1 MAKPRVAVDAMGGD
15 HAPQSIV
22 GGSIL
27 AAETFGSELQVVLIG
42 DEPAIR
48 RHLSLADQTRL
59 GIEVVHSSETI
70 GMAEAAATAY
80 RKKPDASIVV
90 ATRMLKARQVHAL
103 VSAGNTGAVVTSSLL
118 GLGRLAGVQ
127 RPAIATIVPTP
138 TGHCL
143 LLDVGAN
150 SDSKPMHLFQF
161 AVMGKVYAQQVYGV
175 ENPKVGLLNIGEE
188 SCKGSDLTQQAH
200 KLLEEG
206 RGQMNFIG
214 NVEGKDILTGHADVV
229 VCDGFT
235 GNVIL
240 KFAESV
246 VNMAVQ
252 TVRREIESHIKYK
265 IGAGLLRPVF
275 SGLKNKLNYEEY
287 GGAPLLGVDGVVV
300 ISHGRSTAKAIMNAI
315 RVGGTAARQGV
326 AEKIG
331 EELARELQRQ
341 EATG

>member
-1 MAKPRVAVDAMGGD
+1 MGGD
-15 HAPQSIV
+15 HAPQPIV
-22 GGSIL
+22 EGSIL
-27 AAETFGSELQVVLIG
+27 AAERFGGEVAVVLIG

-48 RHLSLADQTRL
+48 PHLSVALQERL
-59 GIEVVHSSETI
+59 GIEVVHATECI
-70 GMAEAAATAY
+70 GMAESAATAY

-90 ATRMLKARQVHAL
+90 ATRMLKERNVHAL
-103 VSAGNTGAVVTSSLL
+103 VSAGNTGAVVTASLL
-118 GLGRLAGVQ
+118 GLGRLPGVA

-150 SDSKPMHLFQF
+150 SDSKPQHLFQF
-161 AVMGKVYAQQVYGV
+161 AVMGNVYAQQVYSV
-175 ENPKVGLLNIGEE
+175 ANPKIGLLNIGEE
-188 SCKGSDLTQQAH
+188 SSKGSDLTQQAY
-200 KLLEEG
+200 KLLDEA

-214 NVEGKDILTGHADVV
+214 NVEGKDILAGTADVV
-229 VCDGFT
+229 ICDGFT

-246 VNMAVQ
+246 VGMAVQ
-252 TVRREIESHIKYK
+252 TVRREMESNLKFK
-265 IGAGLLRPVF
+265 IGAALLRPVF
-275 SGLKNKLNYEEY
+275 SRLKNKLNYEEY
-287 GGAPLLGVDGVVV
+287 GGAPLLGVDGIVV
-300 ISHGRSTAKAIMNAI
+300 IAHGRSTPKAIMNAI
-315 RVGGTAARQGV
+315 LVGGTAARQGV

>member
-1 MAKPRVAVDAMGGD
+1 MGGD
-15 HAPQSIV
+15 HAPQPIV
-22 GGSIL
+22 EGAIL
-27 AAETFGSELQVVLIG
+27 AAEQFGRDLEVVLVG

-48 RHLSLADQTRL
+48 AFLPADRQSKL
-59 GIEVVHSSETI
+59 GIEIVHTTECI
-70 GMAEAAATAY
+70 GMAESAPTAY
-80 RKKPDASIVV
+80 RRKPDASIVV
-90 ATRMLKARQVHAL
+90 ATRMLKERNVHAMI
-103 VSAGNTGAVVTSSLL
+103 SAGNTGAVVTASLL
-118 GLGRLAGVQ
+118 GLGRLPGVD

-150 SDSKPMHLFQF
+150 SDSKPQHLFQF
-161 AVMGKVYAQQVYGV
+161 AVMGNVYAQQVYNV
-175 ENPKVGLLNIGEE
+175 ANPKIGLLNIGEE
-188 SCKGSDLTQQAH
+188 SSKGSDLTQQAY
-200 KLLEEG
+200 KLLDEA

-214 NVEGKDILTGHADVV
+214 NVEGKDILTGTSDVV
-229 VCDGFT
+229 ICDGFT

-246 VNMAVQ
+246 VGMAVQ
-252 TVRREIESHIKYK
+252 TVRREMESNLKFK
-265 IGAGLLRPVF
+265 IGAALLRPVF
-275 SGLKNKLNYEEY
+275 HRLKSKLNYEEY